1 MNYRRLLLFGLFFVV
16 FLGISIYGIRL
27 YAQDR
32 LPALVVHPSNFDLTY
47 QGAPTTQTVTLD
59 NTTDQPLTIQAVL
72 RNFTANGE
80 EGAVSLTNEDTGYSL
95 AKWIQ
100 VTPNTVTI
108 PAHMSQDFTFSITP
122 PANAEP
128 GGHYGSIVFSTI
140 PGQTNKGTGASVSE
154 QVASLIL
161 YRIPGNTD
169 DNANVESFTT
179 DKNFYEFGPVTF
191 DLRVQNLGQV
201 HIQPLGQVIVTGT
214 FGDKYILNIQ
224 PYNVLPT
231 AIRRIPIIFSK
242 KLLFGKYTAH
252 LVAAYGSTNKQL
264 TADTEFYAFPV
275 EYGIIVLVIIVFLF
289 LIRKRLGK
297 AFKAILTGK

>member
-1 MNYRRLLLFGLFFVV
+1 MNYRRLLLSGLFFVV

-27 YAQDR
+27 YAQNR

-47 QGAPTTQTVTLD
+47 QNVPTTQTVTLD
-59 NTTDQPLTIQAVL
+59 NTTDQPLTIQTAL

-95 AKWIQ
+95 AKWIH

-108 PAHMSQDFTFSITP
+108 PAHMSQDFTFSVTP

-128 GGHYGSIVFSTI
+128 GGHYGSIVFSTV
-140 PGQTNKGTGASVSE
+140 PGQTANGTGAAISE

-161 YRIPGNTD
+161 YRIPGNTND
-169 DNANVESFTT
+169 DANVESFTT
-179 DKNFYEFGPVTF
+179 DKNFYEFGPITF
-191 DLRVQNLGQV
+191 NLRVKNLGQV

-214 FGDKYILNIQ
+214 FGDKYIVNSQ

-231 AIRRIPIIFSK
+231 AVRKIPIVLSK

-252 LVAAYGSTNKQL
+252 LIAAYGSTNKQL
-264 TADTEFYAFPV
+264 TTDTEFYAFPV
-275 EYGIIVLVIIVFLF
+275 RYGLVVLAILIVLF
-289 LIRKRLGK
+289 LIRKRISK
-297 AFKAILTGK
+297 ALKALATGK